1 MCQPT
6 SPAGTQIAG
15 LPWLGS
21 LATAKEAA
29 LTYDIAARK
38 LYGPLAELNLLPQEY
53 AGFDSV
59 PTSQPPETTPTS
71 TTTMRDVEVP
81 KQLEAPQAQSHS
93 QMVDITGHHSRA
105 IAEAAVATLSLESQP
120 TRVSSLPE
128 FHQLQYYSA
137 AGRRA
142 SHSSSGE
149 HLKDIQMFGSDDPTP
164 SPSVDDDN
172 DSNSSLSAS
181 MDNSAAVAGMQL
193 GNQESDKLSPTS
205 GHIEKP
211 PRKPRKRWKKGSM
224 KGKGGPQNAA
234 CDYRGVR
241 QRTWGK
247 WVAEIREPKK
257 RARLWLGSFA
267 TAKEAALAYDIAARK
282 LYGPLAELNLP
293 PHESAGFDSVPT
305 SQPPETTPT
314 STTTMRD
321 VEVPKQLEAPQAQ
334 SHSQMVDNPS
344 HHSDAI
350 AEAAVATLS
359 SESQPTRVSSLPEFH
374 QLQYY
379 SAAGRRA
386 SHSSSGEHLKD
397 IQMFLD
403 QVDSHYPPPSPS
415 VDDDNDSNSSM
426 DMDSV
431 AAAVGAFT
439 SASAFVSGTFH
450 HLG

>member
-1 MCQPT
+1 
-6 SPAGTQIAG
+6 
-15 LPWLGS
+15 
-21 LATAKEAA
+21 
-29 LTYDIAARK
+29 
-38 LYGPLAELNLLPQEY
+38 
-53 AGFDSV
+53 
-59 PTSQPPETTPTS
+59 
-71 TTTMRDVEVP
+71 
-81 KQLEAPQAQSHS
+81 
-93 QMVDITGHHSRA
+93 
-105 IAEAAVATLSLESQP
+105 
-120 TRVSSLPE
+120 
-128 FHQLQYYSA
+128 
-137 AGRRA
+137 
-142 SHSSSGE
+142 
-149 HLKDIQMFGSDDPTP
+149 
-164 SPSVDDDN
+164 
-172 DSNSSLSAS
+172 
-181 MDNSAAVAGMQL
+181 MQL
-193 GNQESDKLSPTS
+193 VNQESDKLSPTS
-205 GHIEKP
+205 GHIEKS

-234 CDYRGVR
+234 CEYRGVR

-293 PHESAGFDSVPT
+293 PHESAGLDSVPT

-334 SHSQMVDNPS
+334 SHSQMDDITG
-344 HHSDAI
+344 HHSRAL
-350 AEAAVATLS
+350 AEGAGVTSS

-403 QVDSHYPPPSPS
+403 QFDSDYPSPSPS
-415 VDDDNDSNSSM
+415 VDDDNDSNSSLSAS
-426 DMDSV
+426 MDSG
-431 AAAVGAFT
+431 AAVAGT
-439 SASAFVSGTFH
+439 SASASASASASGAFH
-450 HLG
+450 PTDCPWQDENLDSQVLNLDLPTLTDPLVPENLDLWDTRDEAMPPASDPPTEP